1 MAFRRLTAAGSS
13 VAAPPSALLWT
24 CCCCGR
30 CVACPADYGFEYSD
44 EEPEEE
50 DVDIE
55 NQYYNS
61 KGEISCCWSTEAA
74 AAALTGIMAPTAT
87 VASLHVPIPA

>member
-1 MAFRRLTAAGSS
+1 MMLVVELPPDRCAV
-13 VAAPPSALLWT
+13 VAYTGLVSHT
-24 CCCCGR
+24 
-30 CVACPADYGFEYSD
+30 DYGFEYSD

-61 KGEISCCWSTEAA
+61 KGEYICRISAA
-74 AAALTGIMAPTAT
+74 GDFP
-87 VASLHVPIPA
+87 